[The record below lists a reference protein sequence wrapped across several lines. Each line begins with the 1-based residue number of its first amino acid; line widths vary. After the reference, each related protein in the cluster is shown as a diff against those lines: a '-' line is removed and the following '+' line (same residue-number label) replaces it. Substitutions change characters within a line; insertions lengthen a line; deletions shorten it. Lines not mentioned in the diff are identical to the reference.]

1 MDDHNTLWHHWLM
14 PISCHFRDCKALLV
28 TSLTHVNGAIASVQ
42 TFTFTFT
49 FFPSYSF
56 AISQGWMAYLPS
68 PGESQTKDPTIYLF
82 ICCEIV
88 HRVHTQK
95 THKTEKNPNQSKQTC
110 LQMRL
115 NQLTAKKLPSHI
127 KKFRDKIH
135 LLSLLYQ
142 SLHAIKPRINWYT
155 LTRSSVSV
163 LQKYC
168 LIIALTS
175 TIPARNS
182 LTVKL
187 YRTEQV
193 LTFLPNSE
201 VPRTPVIPFHAN
213 NLIRSQLYL
222 N

>member
-1 MDDHNTLWHHWLM
+1 MSR
-14 PISCHFRDCKALLV
+14 PSPLL
-28 TSLTHVNGAIASVQ
+28 LL
-42 TFTFTFT
+42 
-49 FFPSYSF
+49 FFP
-56 AISQGWMAYLPS
+56 ATHLPS
-68 PGESQTKDPTIYLF
+68 PRDEWLICHLLENRKPKIQQFIYLF
-82 ICCEIV
+82 IYLLWN
-88 HRVHTQK
+88 RTQSTHTKNTQNR
-95 THKTEKNPNQSKQTC
+95 KNPNQSKQTC

-127 KKFRDKIH
+127 KKFLDKIH

-142 SLHAIKPRINWYT
+142 SLHAIKSRMNWYT

-201 VPRTPVIPFHAN
+201 VPRTPVIPSHAN